1 MEALEAI
8 LTRRST
14 RNYRPDPVEQ
24 EKLDRILEAGRQAP
38 SGGNNQTSHFFVI
51 RNRNVLDKLI
61 AMTEKAFADMEVTE
75 NTYASMRHSITASRK
90 GGYVFCYNAPVLIV
104 AANRKDYG
112 NNIADCAC
120 ALENMM
126 VAANALDLGTCWI
139 NQLKWLNEEPEIV
152 EYLRGFGLKEEERVY
167 GAVAVGYP
175 ATDTGLPNR
184 NLMILK
190 GNEVTWID

>member
-14 RNYRPDPVEQ
+14 RNYKPNPVEQ
-24 EKLDRILEAGRQAP
+24 EKLEKILEAGRRAP

-51 RNRNVLDKLI
+51 RSREVLDKLI
-61 AMTEKAFADMEVTE
+61 SMTEKAFAGMEATE
-75 NTYASMRHSITASRK
+75 NTYASMKHSIAASKK

-104 AANRKDYG
+104 LDNRRDYG

-126 VAANALDLGTCWI
+126 IASNALDLGSCWI
-139 NQLKWLNEEPEIV
+139 NQLKWLNEDPEIV
-152 EYLRGFGLKEEERVY
+152 EYLRGFGMKEDERVY
-167 GAVAVGYP
+167 GAVIIGYP

-184 NLMILK
+184 NLMVLK